1 MTHTLDSCCGSI
13 KVDALAG
20 SPPDDVNPTTL
31 SGFLVLEA
39 YLLLW
44 IGSRN
49 QSIKDKLSDT
59 ISNSLAQFNPAK
71 GDNIAQVHRNIEKAL
86 ILASG
91 RSLQTIAPLVTK
103 AQQDMGKRV
112 LSEIE
117 PDAKYNPEGIEW
129 LTQNTDLLYAKYF
142 NQNLSDKAREIIA
155 TTYAVYGHDTDLF
168 IEKATKAMESIPNAT
183 DRYWQ
188 AVTTNGLNLARSYTL
203 LSSMKA
209 NNIRGYRIV
218 AVIDSRTTVICQALD
233 GKEFLVSQALPM
245 FDNIANAT
253 SIEELSQYKP
263 MVTGDKDGN
272 FYANGEQFDANVSS
286 DELARMGVMFPPFH
300 WGCRSTIEPI

>member
-1 MTHTLDSCCGSI
+1 M
-13 KVDALAG
+13 DAEG
-20 SPPDDVNPTTL
+20 GKPSDEVNPMSL
-31 SGFLVLEA
+31 AGFLVLEA

-49 QSIKDKLSDT
+49 KPIKDKLST
-59 ISNSLAQFNPAK
+59 AISKTLTNFNPSN
-71 GDNIAQVHRNIEKAL
+71 GDNIAEVHRGIERAISTAK
-86 ILASG
+86 G
-91 RSLQTIAPLVTK
+91 KSLQTVAPLVAK

-112 LSEIE
+112 LNEIE
-117 PDAKYNPEGIEW
+117 PNTPYNPDGIEW

-155 TTYAVYGHDTDLF
+155 TTYAVYGHDTELF
-168 IEKATKAMESIPNAT
+168 QEKATKAMEAIPKAT

-188 AVTTNGLNLARSYTL
+188 AVTTNSLNLARSYTL
-203 LSSMKA
+203 LSTMKA

-218 AVIDSRTTVICQALD
+218 AVIDSRTTNICLALD
-233 GKEFLVSQALPM
+233 GKEFLVSQAFPM

-263 MVTGDKDGN
+263 MVTQDKEGN
-272 FYANGEQFDANVSS
+272 YYANGEQFGANVAS
-286 DELARMGVMFPPFH
+286 DQLTRMGVMFPPFH
-300 WGCRSTIEPI
+300 WGCRSTLQAI